1 VRTLSLALDEKR
13 VKRMLTLFVVLI
25 AILVIA
31 SILHFDGAVH
41 GVSPRLAEVI
51 HGSGGWYVQP
61 QLVTTDRDPQAIYVI
76 GPAQRSGNRFD
87 AVRIDTYVGAQR
99 EASVMLGPHSSYKPF
114 LPAFVHADVHGV
126 RFQRPALHLMTFPDG
141 KGPGVHHVDSATGEI
156 VIVFE
161 ENGAQRPILTRSAY
175 NSSSAAEL
183 LSLVSAD
190 PGGRWIAA
198 LSRTSGG
205 WTLFLFPRSATTGR
219 AARERMEEL

>member
-1 VRTLSLALDEKR
+1 M
-13 VKRMLTLFVVLI
+13 KRMLTLFVVLI
-25 AILVIA
+25 SVLVIA

-41 GVSPRLAEVI
+41 GVSPRVAEVI
-51 HGSGGWYVQP
+51 HGSGGWYAQP

-76 GPAQRSGNRFD
+76 GPAQPRGNRFD

-99 EASVMLGPHSSYKPF
+99 ETSVTLGPHSSYKPF
-114 LPAFVHADVHGV
+114 LPAFVRADVHGV
-126 RFQRPALHLMTFPDG
+126 RFQRPALHLMTFPGG

-161 ENGAQRPILTRSAY
+161 ENGAQRPILTRSSY

-205 WTLFLFPRSATTGR
+205 WRLFLFPRGATTRR

>member
-1 VRTLSLALDEKR
+1 
-13 VKRMLTLFVVLI
+13 MLILFVVLI
-25 AILVIA
+25 SVLVIA
-31 SILHFDGAVH
+31 SILHFDGAVR

-51 HGSGGWYVQP
+51 QGSGAWYAQP

-76 GPAQRSGNRFD
+76 GPAQPRGNRFD

-99 EASVMLGPHSSYKPF
+99 DASVMLGPHSSYKPF
-114 LPAFVHADVHGV
+114 LPAFVQADVHGV
-126 RFQRPALHLMTFPDG
+126 RFQRPAFG

-156 VIVFE
+156 VIFFE
-161 ENGAQRPILTRSAY
+161 EDGRQRPILTRNAY

-198 LSRTSGG
+198 LLRTSGG
-205 WTLFLFPRSATTGR
+205 WMLLLFPRSA
-219 AARERMEEL
+219 AARSAGPTAA

>member
-1 VRTLSLALDEKR
+1 
-13 VKRMLTLFVVLI
+13 MLTLFVVLI
-25 AILVIA
+25 SVLLIA
-31 SILHFDGAVH
+31 SILHFDGAVR

-51 HGSGGWYVQP
+51 HGSGAWYAQP
-61 QLVTTDRDPQAIYVI
+61 QLVTIDRDPQAIYVI
-76 GPAQRSGNRFD
+76 GPAQPRGNRFD

-99 EASVMLGPHSSYKPF
+99 EASVMLGAHAFYKPF

-126 RFQRPALHLMTFPDG
+126 RFQRPAFG
-141 KGPGVHHVDSATGEI
+141 KGPSVHRVDSATGEI

-205 WTLFLFPRSATTGR
+205 WMLYLFPRSATTRR
-219 AARERMEEL
+219 ASLRLDA